1 MNSDTLTGTTTDMG
15 GKLKEGLG
23 KAFGDDRLRAEG
35 TADRAEGTV
44 QKTFGEA
51 KDSVRPLLD
60 QARSFVNERPWA
72 AAAVGGVLGLAIL
85 NTLRGK

>member
-1 MNSDTLTGTTTDMG
+1 MNSDTLTGTTTDVG

-23 KAFGDDRLRAEG
+23 KTFGDDRLRAEG